1 MFAITLQAQTVT
13 PAAGAPLGGAQ
24 SLIENP
30 IVVMIP
36 LFAIFYFMIIRPQ
49 QKRQQPMCRTH
60 QRFASSLKKV
70 VFLHLPLLQPAKMA
84 A

>member
-36 LFAIFYFMIIRPQ
+36 LFAI
-49 QKRQQPMCRTH
+49 
-60 QRFASSLKKV
+60 
-70 VFLHLPLLQPAKMA
+70 
-84 A
+84 